1 MLDFLFWGI
10 VLNMYSSIVLWIIL
24 KAIYPK
30 GYVSKHDK
38 KFPLSLK
45 ITITLIP
52 YFLVILDV
60 VTLFGLLYF
69 GFDYKKIEAYRDKIN
84 KGKSNE

>member
-10 VLNMYSSIVLWIIL
+10 VLNIYSVIVFWIIL

-38 KFPLSLK
+38 RFPLSLR
-45 ITITLIP
+45 IAAALIP
-52 YFLVILDV
+52 YFMVILGGIM
-60 VTLFGLLYF
+60 LFGLLYF
-69 GFDYKKIEAYRDKIN
+69 GFDYKKIEAYRDKSN
-84 KGKSNE
+84 KGKPNE